1 MTVTSPRRHSRI
13 PFYYEPEIPAD
24 YTEHGVEK
32 GAKIEDAKVE
42 NKDILRI
49 FTTTKRMD
57 LDESLAW
64 IDAHKAEFAPST
76 VIIDTDDGNSL
87 SQYRER
93 HPQVFISKRRLNRVC
108 HLNTLLNRANEELT
122 QGGYLW
128 CHCRTAILKKEL
140 ILKT

>member
-1 MTVTSPRRHSRI
+1 MTAISPHRRSRI
-13 PFYYEPEIPAD
+13 PFYYEPEIPTD
-24 YTEHGVEK
+24 YTERGVEK
-32 GAKIEDAKVE
+32 GAKIEDAEVE

-49 FTTTKRMD
+49 FTATKRMD

-64 IDAHKAEFAPST
+64 IDAHKSEFAQST

-93 HPQVFISKRRLNRVC
+93 HPQVFISKRHLNRIR
-108 HLNTLLNRANEELT
+108 HLNTLLNRANEELA

-128 CHCRTAILKKEL
+128 CHCRTAVLKRNSY
-140 ILKT
+140 